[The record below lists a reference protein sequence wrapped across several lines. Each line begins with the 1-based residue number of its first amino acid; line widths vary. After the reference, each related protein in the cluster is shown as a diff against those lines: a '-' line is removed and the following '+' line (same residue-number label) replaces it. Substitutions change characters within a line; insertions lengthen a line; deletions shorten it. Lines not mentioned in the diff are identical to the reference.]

1 MNTKSLMKAKTEDT
15 SQETISSKPK
25 KSIKLAD
32 TPPVEVAQTME
43 ASESVTTNKKV
54 IDQIGQL
61 TRNLHDSLRELG
73 YDKRLQ
79 AIASEVPEAQESAG
93 AGWVGGV
100 PGAGADRRCA
110 SSGPGSAHGEG
121 AVS

>member
-1 MNTKSLMKAKTEDT
+1 MNTKCLMKAKTEDA
-15 SQETISSKPK
+15 SQETVSSKPN

-32 TPPVEVAQTME
+32 TPPDEMAQNMEV
-43 ASESVTTNKKV
+43 SESMTTNKKV

-79 AIASEVPEAQESAG
+79 AIASEVPEAQ
-93 AGWVGGV
+93 
-100 PGAGADRRCA
+100 DK
-110 SSGPGSAHGEG
+110 
-121 AVS
+121 